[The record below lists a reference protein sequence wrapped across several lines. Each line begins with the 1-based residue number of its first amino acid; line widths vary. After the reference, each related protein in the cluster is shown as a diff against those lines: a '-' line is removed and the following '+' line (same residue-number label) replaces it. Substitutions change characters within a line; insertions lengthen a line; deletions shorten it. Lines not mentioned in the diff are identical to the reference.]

1 MADTFIISAVAL
13 YKAPHYT
20 GADSNNVIGIN
31 VSKLQGFSPRFAY
44 LKRYLV
50 PGQNQIQQLLTFE
63 VSSVELLEPN
73 TLTGVYV
80 EVSGEGVLVD
90 CISVA
95 DFIATADG
103 TQANLTR
110 KYAGGVPAFV
120 TPTPTKYCITRLD
133 DSSVSAHSQVVTDY
147 VGQYIGNVYFVSHV
161 TGTSIYTFNSY
172 TIPVA
177 INGDVIAT
185 C

>member
-1 MADTFIISAVAL
+1 MPDTFIISAVAI
-13 YKAPHYT
+13 YKAPHFT
-20 GADSNNVIGIN
+20 GFDSNNEIGIN

-50 PGQNQIQQLLTFE
+50 PGQNQVQYLLTFD
-63 VSSVELLEPN
+63 VSSVDLLDPN

-90 CISVA
+90 CISVD

-103 TQANLTR
+103 TQAALTR
-110 KYAGGVPAFV
+110 KYASGIPAFV
-120 TPTPTKYCITRLD
+120 TPTPSTYCITRLD
-133 DSSVSAHSQVVTDY
+133 DGSVSAHSQVSTDY
-147 VGQYIGNVYFVSHV
+147 VGQYIGNVIMVSRL
-161 TGTSIYTFNSY
+161 TGSSIYRISSY
-172 TIPVA
+172 TVPIP

>member
-13 YKAPHYT
+13 YKAPHFT
-20 GADSNNVIGIN
+20 GVDSNNVIGIN

-63 VSSVELLEPN
+63 VSSVELLDPN
-73 TLTGVYV
+73 ILTGVYV

-90 CISVA
+90 CVSVA

-103 TQANLTR
+103 TQTNLTR
-110 KYAGGVPAFV
+110 KYPGGVPAFV
-120 TPTPTKYCITRLD
+120 TPTTTKYCITRLD

-161 TGTSIYTFNSY
+161 TGTSIYYFNSY

-177 INGDVIAT
+177 IKGDVIAT

>member
-13 YKAPHYT
+13 YKAPHFT
-20 GADSNNVIGIN
+20 AFDSNNVIGIN
-31 VSKLQGFSPRFAY
+31 VSKLQGFSPRLAY

-50 PGQNQIQQLLTFE
+50 PGQNQVQQLLTFE
-63 VSSVELLEPN
+63 ISSIDALDPN
-73 TLTGVYV
+73 LLTGVYV

-110 KYAGGVPAFV
+110 RYASGVPQFV
-120 TPTPTKYCITRLD
+120 TPSPIKYCVTRLD

-161 TGTSIYTFNSY
+161 TGTSIYYFLSY
-172 TIPVA
+172 TIPVP